1 MVKWLASHRDLL
13 IVLAVI
19 FGLYGASWATD
30 NHTRAVQQQQGRQVE
45 QRLCRTLDALSA
57 LKPPE
62 AGPGDLARQY
72 EQNLQ
77 MTLSELGPDVGCR
90 L

>member
-1 MVKWLASHRDLL
+1 MVKWIRRQSNLL

-57 LKPPE
+57 LKPPS
-62 AGPGDLARQY
+62 AGPGDLARKY
-72 EQNLQ
+72 EQSLQ
-77 MTLSELGPDVGCR
+77 QTLSELGPDVGCR
-90 L
+90 